1 MLAPSLFLFAQ
12 GAQPPGVSDAMK
24 KLAGW
29 LVVLGDPNQTSEL
42 WFGSTLTWIKVLAL
56 LSLVGW
62 LGARFAQGIK
72 DRTALSNKFLD
83 IAASVGLIGLFGTS
97 LLNVLQSTKRVNN
110 IDISGVPLTAILGLV
125 FGVMVFVWVEFGLWK
140 AIGGTGR
147 KSDRW
152 VLAGIHL
159 AAIFG
164 VGAAW
169 ILQGVTASM
178 LGTER
183 QGGLPF
189 LLLIG
194 ARLAPTFM
202 GFVVLFQLTML
213 FLSEFVAVR
222 PRRLYAIA
230 WQTWVESFRRMQA
243 FWVVM
248 IIFVVVLA
256 FTHWFLRPSDDRVAE
271 IGRQYVGTLS
281 TLCWILLISMITILT
296 PISLPN
302 DIRGMTIYS
311 VVSKP
316 VRRLELIWGRLL
328 GFMALSTL
336 IVVIFGGISLTYLW
350 RNVYLGAIVQT
361 EEAAKKARD
370 QNRLPAAKQLSDQA
384 SQLRTRMSAR
394 VPVKGS
400 LTFLDSRGTPQFKGI
415 DVGQELEYRSFVE
428 GATPSAAI
436 WLFGD
441 SIPDPYEPT
450 KKRISRK
457 IPVEDFLKANTIESI
472 QDQIVNLK
480 FADARAAGVDPTKAS
495 GKEIDKAVN
504 NASKNKQE
512 IDRLTKE
519 YENLNKQAVVFEE
532 QATKLDADQ
541 KPAEALR
548 ARRDAAKFH
557 SPRVPLEMTFTVYRT
572 TKGRVVGEPV
582 FAELEVTN
590 PFTGEKYN
598 NIIPIR
604 EYYTNKELIPAK
616 LLAGSNGALRIV
628 VRCISPT
635 QYLGMAESDLYLLSS
650 SGNFGWNFVKGLLCI
665 WLQAMVLTAI
675 GVFAGTFL
683 SWPVALLTTLAFG
696 VAGVAAFG
704 FLQQFAVTNMAGG
717 GPFESL
723 IRLIAHDN
731 LMNELT
737 PTLSVVAAK
746 TLDSLIMPVM
756 TRLVYIVPNFSA
768 LDVSNTV
775 ALGYAVTTPIL
786 LGNIGLAFAYVLPF
800 TVTGFFILKSREV
813 AA

>member
-1 MLAPSLFLFAQ
+1 MLAPSLFLLAQ
-12 GAQPPGVSDAMK
+12 GAQPPGVSAAVQN
-24 KLAGW
+24 LANW
-29 LVVLGDPNQTSEL
+29 LVVLGDPNVSVDT
-42 WFGSTLTWIKVLAL
+42 WFGPFLTWSKILAL
-56 LSLVGW
+56 LSLLAWIAARVG
-62 LGARFAQGIK
+62 QGIK
-72 DRTALSNKFLD
+72 DRTALNNKVLD
-83 IAASVGLIGLFGTS
+83 AGALIGMLG
-97 LLNVLQSTKRVNN
+97 LLATCLINVLESTKRINPV
-110 IDISGVPLTAILGLV
+110 IIASTPLTTILAIV
-125 FGVMVFVWVEFGLWK
+125 FGLMVFVWVEYSLWSV
-140 AIGGTGR
+140 IGRTGR
-147 KSDRW
+147 KSDRF

-159 AAIFG
+159 AAILG
-164 VGAAW
+164 LAAAW
-169 ILQGVTASM
+169 FLQGYSAQMS
-178 LGTER
+178 GTER
-183 QGGLPF
+183 QGGLQYV
-189 LLLIG
+189 LVGG
-194 ARLAPTFM
+194 ARLGATYM
-202 GFVVLFQLTML
+202 GAVVLFQMSVL
-213 FLSEFVAVR
+213 FLMELVAVR

-248 IIFVVVLA
+248 IVFVVVLA

-311 VVSKP
+311 IVSKP

-336 IVVIFGGISLTYLW
+336 IVAIFGGISLTYLW

-361 EEAAKKARD
+361 EAAAKKAASE
-370 QNRLPAAKQLSDQA
+370 NRLSAAKQLGDQA
-384 SQLRTRMSAR
+384 AQLRTRMSAR

-400 LTFLDSRGTPQFKGI
+400 LTFLDSRGTPQYKGI

-436 WLFGD
+436 WVFGE
-441 SIPDPYEPT
+441 SVPDPLDP
-450 KKRISRK
+450 KKRINKK
-457 IPVEDFLKANTIESI
+457 IPVEDFLKANTIEWY
-472 QDQIVNLK
+472 QDEIVKLRL
-480 FADARAAGVDPTKAS
+480 ADARASGVDPTKATS
-495 GKEIDKAVN
+495 KDLDKAVTS
-504 NASKNKQE
+504 ATQNKQE
-512 IDRLTKE
+512 IERLTKE
-519 YENLNKQAVVFEE
+519 YENLTKQAAVLMD
-532 QATKLDADQ
+532 QAAKFDGEG
-541 KPAEALR
+541 KSAEALK
-548 ARRDAAKFH
+548 ARRDAAKFR
-557 SPRVPLEMTFTVYRT
+557 SPRIPLEMTFTVYRT

-582 FAELEVTN
+582 FAELEVVN

-604 EYYTNKELIPAK
+604 EYYTNKELIPAQV
-616 LLAGSNGALRIV
+616 LAGSNGALRIV

-650 SGNFGWNFVKGLLCI
+650 SGNFGWNFVKGLVCI

-704 FLQQFAVTNMAGG
+704 FLQQFAISSMAGG
-717 GPFESL
+717 GPLESL
-723 IRLIAHDN
+723 IRLVTHDN
-731 LMNELT
+731 MQTELT
-737 PTLSVVAAK
+737 PTLAVVTAK
-746 TLDSLIMPVM
+746 TFDSLIMPVM
-756 TRLVYIVPNFSA
+756 TRLVYIVPNFGA

-775 ALGYAVTTPIL
+775 ALGYAVTTRVL
-786 LGNIGLAFAYVLPF
+786 LGNIGLALAYVLPF